1 MALAEYMPLS
11 MLLDFNKFRPVR
23 MSGILLI
30 TIGVAGLLFHFEHLT
45 DLRFRSFI
53 LVATGWHLVTGLG
66 IILQKMWG
74 YYLLKCYLYVLL
86 LAIPIGTYIA
96 WQSLRYLRD
105 NEIEK
110 FFQGKALQL

>member
-1 MALAEYMPLS
+1 
-11 MLLDFNKFRPVR
+11 MLLDLDKFRPVR
-23 MSGILLI
+23 IGGLLLI
-30 TIGVAGLLFHFEHLT
+30 MIGVAGLLFHFEHLT
-45 DLRFRSFI
+45 DPSFRSFI
-53 LVATGWHLVTGLG
+53 LVATGWHLITGLG

-74 YYLLKCYLYVLL
+74 YYLLKVYLYVLL

-105 NEIEK
+105 NEIER

>member
-1 MALAEYMPLS
+1 

-23 MSGILLI
+23 TGGILLI
-30 TIGVAGLLFHFEHLT
+30 TVGVAGLLFHFEHLT
-45 DLRFRSFI
+45 DPRFKFFI
-53 LVATGWHLVTGLG
+53 LVTTSWHLITGLG

-74 YYLLKCYLYVLL
+74 YYLLKLYLYVLL
-86 LAIPIGTYIA
+86 LAIPVGTYIA

-105 NEIEK
+105 NEIER